1 MRRAPRGVPGRFRAM
16 WFVRAGVSGLV
27 LFDPRSVSIVRVPR
41 VVRLI
46 PFGVVGREIWAEALS
61 ASAMYGVDGGS
72 LVVLRFFYYYYSLP
86 TRALHAHAFGLFSST
101 ISYIRKM
108 CLFLRSRAS
117 RVGSVVVFSYI
128 RLLLGLGGSLIRSPL
143 V

>member
-1 MRRAPRGVPGRFRAM
+1 MRRAPRDVPGRFRAM

-27 LFDPRSVSIVRVPR
+27 LFDPRSVSIVRPR

-72 LVVLRFFYYYYSLP
+72 LVVLRFFYVY
-86 TRALHAHAFGLFSST
+86 
-101 ISYIRKM
+101 
-108 CLFLRSRAS
+108 
-117 RVGSVVVFSYI
+117 GSC
-128 RLLLGLGGSLIRSPL
+128 LLLL
-143 V
+143 VTYKSAARARVWSFFIYNFVH